1 MHSDKSK
8 VLIFIDDCPQ
18 PVAAL
23 ETPVKFEMDT
33 RKLTDGEHLMKIVS
47 KSPTGRE
54 GIRLIKFTVRN
65 GPSIAVE
72 GLKENEVVD
81 GVIPLLINAYDK
93 GSQKIF
99 VIEGSETPHSIP
111 SWLWILLIG
120 FSGWAMFYCVT
131 NMNL

>member
-8 VLIFIDDCPQ
+8 VLIFIDDYPQ
-18 PVAAL
+18 PVVAL

-72 GLKENEVVD
+72 GLTENEVVD

-93 GSQKIF
+93 GNQKTF

-120 FSGWAMFYCVT
+120 FSGWAMFYCIT